1 VQAALLGLLSNSV
14 VHGGGG
20 AGGGG
25 GRADE
30 AGEGTS
36 RGPVCTKV
44 HLEVGSKNIIRGA
57 AAGTVR
63 GMGYIFKKLTTSPH
77 PKPFW
82 GNDMNTGVNRNYKKI
97 IGQRL

>member
-20 AGGGG
+20 AGVGG

-57 AAGTVR
+57 TAGTVR
-63 GMGYIFKKLTTSPH
+63 GMYIYKKLTTRPPPL

-82 GNDMNTGVNRNYKKI
+82 GNDMKTEVNRNDKK
-97 IGQRL
+97 RPK